1 MPCLKQKTG
10 PTSGAVKS
18 SGITDLMKIEFI
30 CPTVEMG
37 ESSKDSEVAST
48 GGLKEES
55 VIDEEAEE
63 EEEEEEEETDMVTAL
78 RNARARA
85 VLKAIKDQ
93 AIADGTYVYVRKVK
107 PVKQSSKET
116 DPGDLG
122 STVESAKNVD
132 NVPDTYWRSIEP
144 SSTSS
149 SSNNLNLPM
158 LEIDLLAEAFIND
171 GKLVYLKSYKYIK
184 MLHYII
190 STN

>member
-10 PTSGAVKS
+10 PISGSVKS
-18 SGITDLMKIEFI
+18 SGSTDLMKIEFI
-30 CPTVEMG
+30 CPTVELG
-37 ESSKDSEVAST
+37 ESSKDSEVAGT
-48 GGLKEES
+48 EGLKEEP
-55 VIDEEAEE
+55 VIDEEAE

-144 SSTSS
+144 SSSSS

-158 LEIDLLAEAFIND
+158 LEIDLLAETFIND
-171 GKLVYLKSYKYIK
+171 GKLVYLKSYKYI
-184 MLHYII
+184 
-190 STN
+190 

>member
-18 SGITDLMKIEFI
+18 SGSTDLMKIEFI

-144 SSTSS
+144 SSSSS
-149 SSNNLNLPM
+149 SSNNLNLLM
-158 LEIDLLAEAFIND
+158 LEIDLLAETFIND
-171 GKLVYLKSYKYIK
+171 GKLVCLISYKYIK